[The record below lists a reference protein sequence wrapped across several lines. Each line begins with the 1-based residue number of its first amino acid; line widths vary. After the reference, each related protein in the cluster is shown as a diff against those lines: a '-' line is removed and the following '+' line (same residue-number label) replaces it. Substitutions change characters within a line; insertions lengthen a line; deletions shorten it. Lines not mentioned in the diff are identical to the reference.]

1 MAMAFRP
8 QPSPCSIRSR
18 NGSHSLVARSRLRV
32 GGEIGWPKSVVT
44 SLAGF
49 ASEGLSVTSLAAF
62 ASEGSVVTSLAGF
75 EVTLIGR
82 FWVTTEDSKRG
93 LRKILSHTIS
103 SCSSSLTIRGGQERP
118 DCASQRIV
126 AGRRILR
133 NLGRNNNSPATGSKT
148 GCYQSEKG
156 DEKRVHRGTTII
168 SQMVGTPVFSDRTE
182 FSVTTGYI
190 LRNLRT

>member
-62 ASEGSVVTSLAGF
+62 ASEGVGGHLV
-75 EVTLIGR
+75 GR
-82 FWVTTEDSKRG
+82 FCR
-93 LRKILSHTIS
+93 
-103 SCSSSLTIRGGQERP
+103 CSP
-118 DCASQRIV
+118 
-126 AGRRILR
+126 
-133 NLGRNNNSPATGSKT
+133 SPASRWSYRDPRRLQVSACCFSTYTSGLLDAPQ
-148 GCYQSEKG
+148 GPSEL
-156 DEKRVHRGTTII
+156 
-168 SQMVGTPVFSDRTE
+168 P
-182 FSVTTGYI
+182 
-190 LRNLRT
+190 